1 MKSFIFII
9 LLFSLFQFSIS
20 KRKRY
25 QYEFEEEEEEI
36 NINSNIKIDPND
48 RIDIDLWNQFNKV
61 DIKYAPRSIDYS
73 SEIDATEW
81 LEWYFRIAQRYNQVK
96 F

>member
-20 KRKRY
+20 KRKHY
-25 QYEFEEEEEEI
+25 QYEFEEEEI